1 MKVCTDSCLFGAWVA
16 DRMKTMNPAVETGA
30 DIGTGTG
37 LLSLMLAQ
45 ELPGL
50 AMEAIEIDKDAA
62 RQAQENFKA
71 SPFTERLRVK
81 HTDFNKYNYHQN
93 CDLVISN
100 PPFFKNDLLSPSDVR
115 NKAHHEADMD
125 LGMMVTG
132 ISLMFK
138 ESNAFGA
145 ILIPF
150 SRTQELLWHI
160 NASELNL
167 VEKMFVRQTPRHPNF
182 RTMVLFSNNRVD
194 RPAIKQMTIKN
205 ETADYSGEFKELLKE
220 YYLAF

>member
-16 DRMKTMNPAVETGA
+16 DRMKKINPAVKTGA

-50 AMEAIEIDKDAA
+50 EIEAIEIDRDAV

-81 HTDFNKYNYHQN
+81 HIDFNRYDHNQD

-100 PPFFKNDLLSPSDVR
+100 PPFYKNDLLSPDDAR

-125 LGMMVTG
+125 LGEMVSG
-132 ISLMFK
+132 ISLMLK
-138 ESNAFGA
+138 EGHAFGA
-145 ILIPF
+145 ILIPYG
-150 SRTQELLWHI
+150 RTDELLWKI
-160 NASELNL
+160 KDSELHS
-167 VEKMFVRQTPRHPNF
+167 VEKMYVRQTPRHPNF
-182 RTMVLFSNNRVD
+182 RTMLLFSNTPVIN
-194 RPAIKQMTIKN
+194 PAIKQMTIKN
-205 ETADYSGEFKELLKE
+205 ETAQYSEDFKELLKE